1 MQLSSRAF
9 PSLRLLS
16 AAVLAA
22 VAACSGGSSDGP
34 QGPAGPGATTG
45 SLAVTITGLP
55 GEITPSVVVTG
66 PGGYSLTMT
75 GSATVGS
82 LTPGAYT
89 ITPARTVNVGLAY
102 VTPDPAISAQVTAG
116 GQASAAVT
124 YALRI
129 NPRSTANR
137 TDENA
142 LSKYRIMYV
151 LPSDGVDRNLDTD
164 GTLVRSISSW
174 QRWYA
179 TQTAG
184 RSLRLDLANGA
195 PDIVFARI
203 AKSDAVMMSYGDFI
217 RDTLE
222 AQLAPTYGS
231 PNTLLLVYYDGGHQT
246 RCGSAAYP
254 PALPGVVAA
263 IFLKGLASSSFP
275 CSANPFAASPTAA
288 PGYIEFVAAHE
299 SLHLLGIVSP
309 TAPNYSNQHVGNDPT
324 DLMYAGSQ
332 PWQPSKLDATKTN
345 YYNAAGLPVGI
356 INLSVS
362 PFLVQQ

>member
-1 MQLSSRAF
+1 MRMFNRAF
-9 PSLRLLS
+9 PSPRFL
-16 AAVLAA
+16 AGAGVAVL
-22 VAACSGGSSDGP
+22 AACSGGSSDSPGGP
-34 QGPAGPGATTG
+34 TNPGPTTG
-45 SLAVTITGLP
+45 SLNVTISGLP
-55 GEITPSVVVTG
+55 GEITPSVDVTG
-66 PGGYSLTMT
+66 PGGYSLNVK
-75 GSATVGS
+75 GSQTIGS

-89 ITPARTVNVGLAY
+89 VTPARTMNVGLAY
-102 VTPDPAISAQVTAG
+102 TTPTPTISAQVTAG
-116 GQASAAVT
+116 GSVSAAVN

-129 NPRSTANR
+129 NARSTANR
-137 TDENA
+137 TDENT

-174 QRWYA
+174 ERWYA
-179 TQTAG
+179 TQTNG
-184 RSLRLDLANGA
+184 KSLRLDLSDGA

-203 AKSDAVMMSYGDFI
+203 AKSDAVMTSYGDFI

-231 PNTLLLVYYDGGHQT
+231 PNTLLLVYYDGGHQS

-254 PALPGVVAA
+254 PGLPGIVAA
-263 IFLKGLASSSFP
+263 VFLKGLASSSFP

-299 SLHLLGIVSP
+299 VLHLLGIVSP

-324 DLMYAGSQ
+324 DLMYAGAL
-332 PWQPSKLDATKTN
+332 PWQPSKLDATKSN
-345 YYNAAGLPVGI
+345 YYNAASLPAGI
-356 INLSVS
+356 INLLNS
-362 PFLVQQ
+362 PFLVLQ